1 MIHVG
6 HFILYLPV
14 LLSSSHAFFIHRTL
28 QLTLSWEDD
37 LMVDDNSLND
47 LINMRLA
54 GYRIL
59 LIWYGHQCG
68 AKADSQVVGVH
79 HVLITVLGK
88 TGKTEAISTTVI

>member
-1 MIHVG
+1 MTHVG
-6 HFILYLPV
+6 HFILHLPV
-14 LLSSSHAFFIHRTL
+14 LLSSSHALFIHRSL
-28 QLTLSWEDD
+28 QLTQGWEDD

-54 GYRIL
+54 GHRIL

-68 AKADSQVVGVH
+68 AEADSQVVGIH

-88 TGKTEAISTTVI
+88 TRKTEAISATII